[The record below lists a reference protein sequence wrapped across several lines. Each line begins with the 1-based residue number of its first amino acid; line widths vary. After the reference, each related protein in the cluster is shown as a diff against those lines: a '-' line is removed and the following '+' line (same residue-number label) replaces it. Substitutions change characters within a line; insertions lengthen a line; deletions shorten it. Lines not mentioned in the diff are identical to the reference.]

1 MQDVLGINI
10 LGWVLN
16 DEYKTV
22 KEKACEIKAK
32 MLDAAKTDKDRIGI
46 QNHFPFNNFDENS

>member
-1 MQDVLGINI
+1 MWDVLGINI

-22 KEKACEIKAK
+22 KEKVCKIKAK
-32 MLDAAKTDKDRIGI
+32 MLDAAKTNKDRIGI
-46 QNHFPFNNFDENS
+46 QNHFPFDDFDENT